1 MPAWPEDNFHLTPL
15 GFCTEQYQHPDKL
28 TYGIYM
34 AVLLDI
40 VPNVW
45 ASHGT
50 SGVHLEDS
58 TGGKPQCWI

>member
-1 MPAWPEDNFHLTPL
+1 MLAWLEDKIYPTN
-15 GFCTEQYQHPDKL
+15 GFCTYDKL

-50 SGVHLEDS
+50 TGVHLGES
-58 TGGKPQCWI
+58 TGDFKPKPQS